1 MFLLTG
7 IANFRYSPQLKL
19 NEHQLY
25 NVKRLRAFL
34 GVSVPFRLNI
44 SRAIIVFGIAVI
56 LGLAAIIGTS
66 NYTLQQIKVG
76 GPLYDKIKLGNDLVA
91 DILPPPEYVI
101 EAYLEAT
108 LAMRDPASLEER
120 RERLAQLRKDY
131 DERREF
137 WSKSNLDPALKSMLV
152 EKSDAEVG
160 KFWKAIEEGLLP
172 ALAAGKADAA
182 AKAYEATASAY
193 KAHRAIIDEIVKKT
207 TDANAATEA
216 SAATTVS
223 TLSIAVW
230 SVSALVVVVIF
241 GGLLGMALGVVRP
254 IGSMTSAMQRL
265 AGGDLNAPIPSAS
278 RQDEIGAMAQAVQV
292 FKDNAARVRD
302 MEAGEAAQR
311 ARAEQE
317 RKAQFARVADDFEAT
332 IGSVV
337 GAVSSVSTDIESA
350 AAKLAESARSTRTLS
365 EGVAVASELS
375 SKSVGSAAAASEEM
389 AASVS
394 EIGRQV
400 EEANRIATAAVGQ
413 AQRTNELVAA
423 LSGAAGRIGEVVK
436 MITAVAEQTNLL
448 ALNATIEAA
457 RAGEAGRGFAVVAS
471 EVKALSA
478 QTAKATDEIGN
489 QITQMQSATEDSV
502 AAIKEIS
509 GTITR
514 ISEISA
520 TIAAAVEEQ
529 GAATQEIARSVQ
541 QAANG
546 SDEVVGNIHQVSRG
560 AVETGT
566 AADKV
571 HGASEKLSSQTE
583 RLTEAVRRFAATI
596 RAA

>member
-1 MFLLTG
+1 M
-7 IANFRYSPQLKL
+7 
-19 NEHQLY
+19 
-25 NVKRLRAFL
+25 
-34 GVSVPFRLNI
+34 PFRLTI
-44 SRAIIVFGIAVI
+44 SRAIVVFGIAAV

-66 NYTLQQIKVG
+66 NYALQQIKVG
-76 GPLYDKIKLGNDLVA
+76 GPLYDKIKLGNDLIA

-108 LAMRDPASLEER
+108 LAIREPASLAER
-120 RERLAQLRKDY
+120 RARLTQLRKDY
-131 DERREF
+131 DDRREF
-137 WSKSNLDPALKSMLV
+137 WSKSDLDPALKSMLI
-152 EKSDAEVG
+152 EKSDAEVR
-160 KFWKAIEEGLLP
+160 KFWKAVEDGLLP

-182 AKAYEATASAY
+182 AAAYEAVASAY
-193 KAHRAIIDEIVKKT
+193 KAHRAIIDEVVKKT
-207 TDANAATEA
+207 TDANTATEA
-216 SAATTVS
+216 SAASTVS

-230 SVSALVVVVIF
+230 SVSALVVLVICAGLF
-241 GGLLGMALGVVRP
+241 GVALGVVRP
-254 IGSMTSAMQRL
+254 IGAMTSAMERL
-265 AGGDLNAPIPSAS
+265 AAGDLDARVPSAS
-278 RQDEIGAMAQAVQV
+278 RQDEIGAMAHAVEV
-292 FKDNAARVRD
+292 FKENAVRVRE

-317 RKAQFARVADDFEAT
+317 RKDQFSRVAAEFEAT

-337 GAVSSVSTDIESA
+337 GAVSSVSSDIGA
-350 AAKLAESARSTRTLS
+350 AAATLSDSARSTRTLS
-365 EGVAVASELS
+365 EGVAAASERS
-375 SKSVGSAAAASEEM
+375 AKSVGSAAAASEEM

-400 EEANRIATAAVGQ
+400 EEANRIASAAVSQ
-413 AQRTNELVAA
+413 AQRTNELVNE

-489 QITQMQSATEDSV
+489 QITQMQAATGDSV
-502 AAIKEIS
+502 AAIQEIS

-529 GAATQEIARSVQ
+529 GAATKEIARGVQ
-541 QAANG
+541 EAASG
-546 SDEVVGNIHQVSRG
+546 SDEVVGSIQKVNHG

-571 HGASEKLSSQTE
+571 RGASETLGRETD
-583 RLTEAVRRFAATI
+583 RLTDAVRRFAETI

>member
-1 MFLLTG
+1 M
-7 IANFRYSPQLKL
+7 
-19 NEHQLY
+19 
-25 NVKRLRAFL
+25 
-34 GVSVPFRLNI
+34 PFRLTI
-44 SRAIIVFGIAVI
+44 SRGIIVFGVALI

-108 LAMRDPASLEER
+108 LAMRDPGSLAER
-120 RERLAQLRKDY
+120 RERLGQLRKDY
-131 DERREF
+131 DDRREF

-152 EKSDAEVG
+152 EKSDVEVG
-160 KFWKAIEEGLLP
+160 KFWKAVERGILP
-172 ALAAGKADAA
+172 ALANGNAEAA
-182 AKAYEATASAY
+182 AHAYEEAASAY
-193 KAHRAIIDEIVKKT
+193 KAHRSIIDKLVKKT
-207 TDANAATEA
+207 TDANADTEA
-216 SAATTVS
+216 SAASTVS
-223 TLSIAVW
+223 TLSISVW
-230 SVSALVVVVIF
+230 SVSALVVLMICM
-241 GGLLGMALGVVRP
+241 GLLGMARGVVRP
-254 IGSMTSAMQRL
+254 IGSMTTAMQRL
-265 AGGDLNAPIPSAS
+265 AGGDLNAPIPSAT

-311 ARAEQE
+311 ARAEHE
-317 RKAQFARVADDFEAT
+317 RKAQFGRVADEFEAM

-350 AAKLAESARSTRTLS
+350 AARMAESASSTRTLS
-365 EGVAVASELS
+365 EAVAAASELS

-400 EEANRIATAAVGQ
+400 EEANRIASSAVGQ
-413 AQRTNELVAA
+413 ALHTNELVAA

-471 EVKALSA
+471 EVKALAA

-546 SDEVVGNIHQVSRG
+546 SDEVVENIHQVNRG
-560 AVETGT
+560 AVATGT
-566 AADKV
+566 AADEV
-571 HGASEKLSSQTE
+571 HGASETLSRETE
-583 RLTEAVRRFAATI
+583 RLTETVRRFAATI

>member
-1 MFLLTG
+1 M
-7 IANFRYSPQLKL
+7 S
-19 NEHQLY
+19 
-25 NVKRLRAFL
+25 
-34 GVSVPFRLNI
+34 FRLTI
-44 SRAIIVFGIAVI
+44 SRGIVIFGVAAV

-66 NYTLQQIKVG
+66 NYALHQIKVG
-76 GPLYDKIKLGNDLVA
+76 GPLYDRIKLGNDLVA

-108 LAMRDPASLEER
+108 LAIRDPASLGER

-137 WSKSNLDPALKSMLV
+137 WSKSDLDPALKSMLV

-160 KFWKAIEEGLLP
+160 KFWKAVEEELLP
-172 ALAAGKADAA
+172 TLAAGKHDTA
-182 AKAYEATASAY
+182 AKAYEVAASAY
-193 KAHRAIIDEIVKKT
+193 KAHRVIIDQIVKKT
-207 TDANAATEA
+207 TDANTATEA
-216 SAATTVS
+216 SAASTVS

-230 SVSALVVVVIF
+230 SVSALVVLVVCV
-241 GGLLGMALGVVRP
+241 GLLGMALGVVRP
-254 IGSMTSAMQRL
+254 ISDMTSAMQRL
-265 AGGDLNAPIPSAS
+265 AGGDLNASVPYAS

-292 FKDNAARVRD
+292 FKDNAARVRE
-302 MEAGEAAQR
+302 MEAGEVAQR

-317 RKAQFARVADDFEAT
+317 RKAQFARVADEFEAT
-332 IGSVV
+332 VGNVV
-337 GAVSSVSTDIESA
+337 GIVSSVSTDIESA
-350 AAKLAESARSTRTLS
+350 AATLAESARSTRTLS

-375 SKSVGSAAAASEEM
+375 SKSVGSAAAASDEM

-400 EEANRIATAAVGQ
+400 EEANRIASAAVGQ
-413 AQRTNELVAA
+413 AQRTNELVAT

-489 QITQMQSATEDSV
+489 QITQMQAATEDSV
-502 AAIKEIS
+502 AAIKEIG

-520 TIAAAVEEQ
+520 AIAAAVEEQ

-546 SDEVVGNIHQVSRG
+546 SDEVVGSIHQVSRG

-566 AADKV
+566 AAEKV
-571 HGASEKLSSQTE
+571 HGASEALSSETG
-583 RLTEAVRRFAATI
+583 RLTEAVRRFAETI

>member
-1 MFLLTG
+1 M
-7 IANFRYSPQLKL
+7 S
-19 NEHQLY
+19 
-25 NVKRLRAFL
+25 
-34 GVSVPFRLNI
+34 FRLTI
-44 SRAIIVFGIAVI
+44 SRALVVFGVAAI
-56 LGLAAIIGTS
+56 LGLGAIIGTS

-76 GPLYDKIKLGNDLVA
+76 GPLYDRIKLGNDLVA

-108 LAMRDPASLEER
+108 LAMRDPASLAAR
-120 RERLAQLRKDY
+120 RDRLAQLHKEY

-137 WSKSNLDPALKSMLV
+137 WSKSDLDPALKSMLI
-152 EKSDAEVG
+152 EKSNAEVQN
-160 KFWKAIEEGLLP
+160 FWKAVEGGLLP
-172 ALAAGKADAA
+172 ALAAGKADDSAR
-182 AKAYEATASAY
+182 AYEAAAAAY
-193 KAHRAIIDEIVKKT
+193 KAHRAIIDELVKKT

-216 SAATTVS
+216 SAASTVS

-230 SVSALVVVVIF
+230 SVSALVVLVIC

-254 IGSMTSAMQRL
+254 IGAMTSAMERL
-265 AGGDLNAPIPSAS
+265 AGGDLNAAIPSAS
-278 RQDEIGAMAQAVQV
+278 RQDEIGAMAHAVEV
-292 FKDNAARVRD
+292 FKDNAVRVRD
-302 MEAGEAAQR
+302 MEAGETAQR

-317 RKAQFARVADDFEAT
+317 RKDQFARVAAEFET
-332 IGSVV
+332 TVGSVV
-337 GAVSSVSTDIESA
+337 AAVSSVSADIEA
-350 AAKLAESARSTRTLS
+350 AAAALGDSARSTRTLS
-365 EGVAVASELS
+365 ESVAVVSENS
-375 SKSVGSAAAASEEM
+375 SRSVGSAAAASEEM

-413 AQRTNELVAA
+413 AQRTNDLVAA

-478 QTAKATDEIGN
+478 QTAKATDEISN
-489 QITQMQSATEDSV
+489 QITQMQAATGDSV
-502 AAIKEIS
+502 AAIQEIS

-529 GAATQEIARSVQ
+529 GAATKEIARGVQ
-541 QAANG
+541 EAASG
-546 SDEVVGNIHQVSRG
+546 SDEVVSNIQQVNRG

-571 HGASEKLSSQTE
+571 RGASETLSGETG
-583 RLTEAVRRFAATI
+583 RLTEAVRRFAEMI

>member
-1 MFLLTG
+1 MIWG
-7 IANFRYSPQLKL
+7 IA
-19 NEHQLY
+19 
-25 NVKRLRAFL
+25 VA
-34 GVSVPFRLNI
+34 FRLTI
-44 SRAIIVFGIAVI
+44 SRAIVVFGAAAV
-56 LGLAAIIGTS
+56 LGLAAIVGTS
-66 NYTLQQIKVG
+66 NLALQHIKVG
-76 GPLYDKIKLGNDLVA
+76 GPLYDRIKLGNDLVA

-108 LAMRDPASLEER
+108 LALRNPASLTEH
-120 RERLAQLRKDY
+120 RERLSQLRKDY
-131 DERREF
+131 DDRREF
-137 WSKSNLDPALKSMLV
+137 WSKSDLDPALKSMLV
-152 EKSDAEVG
+152 EKSDAEVR
-160 KFWKAIEEGLLP
+160 KFWQAVEDGLLP
-172 ALAAGKADAA
+172 ALAANKADAV
-182 AKAYEATASAY
+182 AKAYEAATAAY
-193 KAHRAIIDEIVKKT
+193 KAHRAIIDDIVKKT
-207 TDANAATEA
+207 TDANTATES
-216 SAATTVS
+216 SATSTVT
-223 TLSIAVW
+223 TLSIAMWV
-230 SVSALVVVVIF
+230 VSTLVVLVIC
-241 GGLLGMALGVVRP
+241 GGLLGVARGIVRP
-254 IGSMTSAMQRL
+254 IGAMTAAMQRL
-265 AGGDLNAPIPSAS
+265 AAGDLGAAIPSVS
-278 RQDEIGAMAQAVQV
+278 RRDEIGAMAEAVQV
-292 FKDNAARVRD
+292 FKDNAQRVSE
-302 MEAGEAAQR
+302 MEAAEAAQR
-311 ARAEQE
+311 SRTEQQ
-317 RKAQFARVADDFEAT
+317 RKVEFDRVADEFEAT

-337 GAVSSVSTDIESA
+337 GAVSSVSADIGSA
-350 AAKLAESARSTRTLS
+350 SATLAESARATRTLS
-365 EGVAVASELS
+365 ESVAVASEHS

-389 AASVS
+389 AASVT

-400 EEANRIATAAVGQ
+400 EEANRIANAAVGQ

-489 QITQMQSATEDSV
+489 QITQMQAATQDSV
-502 AAIKEIS
+502 AAIKEIG

-546 SDEVVGNIHQVSRG
+546 SDEVVGSIQQVSRG
-560 AVETGT
+560 AVETGA

-571 HGASEKLSSQTE
+571 RGASETLSSETG